1 MNLQPH
7 IERFRKRYAELE
19 ALLSD
24 PEVFDNPQSAQELS
38 REYARLKELVAAG
51 DALLKTLAQLEE
63 NRALFKSEPA
73 DSEMAL
79 LAREEISRLEAEEAT
94 LSQQIHF
101 GLVPPD
107 PTDSRNTIIEIRAGA
122 GGSESALF
130 AADLY
135 RMYCRYA
142 ETRGWKVE
150 PLDSNP
156 SDLGGFKEIIFQVTG
171 TDVFKRLK
179 YESGVHRVQRVPAT
193 EAQGRIHTSTTT
205 VAVMPEAQEV
215 DVEIKP
221 DEIEIN
227 VCRASGKGGQ
237 GVNTTDSAVQ
247 IIHKPTGMIVRCA
260 DQRSQQKNK
269 IQAMNVLRSRLL
281 DRKIAE
287 ENAKYAAH
295 RKDQVG
301 TGERSEKNR
310 TYNFPQ
316 NRVTD
321 HRIEVT
327 LYNLANVI
335 DGDLDGLIDP
345 LITHDMD
352 ERLARVEA

>member
-1 MNLQPH
+1 MELRPH
-7 IERFRKRYAELE
+7 IEKFRKRYTEIE
-19 ALLSD
+19 AALSD
-24 PEVFDNPQSAQELS
+24 PKVFDNAQRAQELS
-38 REYARLKELVAAG
+38 REYSRLKELVALG
-51 DALLKTLAQLEE
+51 DNFFKVLADLEE
-63 NRALFKSEPA
+63 NRALLKSELPESELA
-73 DSEMAL
+73 QLARDEMA
-79 LAREEISRLEAEEAT
+79 RLEVEEKKLA
-94 LSQQIHF
+94 QQIQF
-101 GLVPPD
+101 GLVPPN

-135 RMYCRYA
+135 RMYSRYC
-142 ETRGWKVE
+142 ETQGWKTE
-150 PLDSNP
+150 TLDSNS
-156 SDLGGFKEIIFQVTG
+156 SDLGGFKEIIFQVNG
-171 TDVFKRLK
+171 QDVYKRLK

-205 VAVMPEAQEV
+205 VAVLPEAEEV

-221 DEIEIN
+221 EEIEIN

-269 IQAMNVLRSRLL
+269 IQAMTVLRSRLL
-281 DRKIAE
+281 DIKIAE

-301 TGERSEKNR
+301 TGDRSEKIR

-321 HRIEVT
+321 HRVELT

-335 DGDLDGLIDP
+335 DGELDGLINP
-345 LITHDMD
+345 LMAHDM
-352 ERLARVEA
+352 EEKLAQLAL

>member
-7 IERFRKRYAELE
+7 VERFRKRYAELE

-24 PEVFDNPQSAQELS
+24 PKVFDNHQSAQELS
-38 REYARLKELVAAG
+38 REYARLKELVATG
-51 DALLKTLAQLEE
+51 DDFRKTLTQLAE
-63 NRALFKSEPA
+63 NRALLKSEPA

-79 LAREEISRLEAEEAT
+79 LAREEISRLEAEEAR

-150 PLDSNP
+150 TLDSNP

-205 VAVMPEAQEV
+205 VAVLPEAQEV

-260 DQRSQQKNK
+260 DQRSQQKNRV
-269 IQAMNVLRSRLL
+269 QAMNVLRSRLL

-321 HRIEVT
+321 HRIEIT

-352 ERLARVEA
+352 ERLARVEV